1 MMPCDFTLWVRR
13 IEFVWSQYG
22 HFIENL
28 PTVVLM
34 PERSSKRQAQDFDV
48 LAAAIISEAIGDSEE
63 NPAAVALGRLGGLKG
78 GPARKKK
85 LSRKRWSK
93 IARKVAEAR
102 WGK

>member
-1 MMPCDFTLWVRR
+1 MPCDFTRCVRR

-34 PERSSKRQAQDFDV
+34 PKRSSKRQAQDIDV
-48 LAAAIISEAIGDSEE
+48 LAAAIISEATGDREKD
-63 NPAAVALGRLGGLKG
+63 PAGVAVGRLGGLKG

-85 LSRKRWSK
+85 LSRMRWSE